1 MRVLVFL
8 CLAVT
13 AVGCGAP
20 GSLVFTTYGEDF
32 IEKGIPAEDFED
44 GWSVTFSKFL
54 VGIGEIKVVA
64 TDGTQGASLPE
75 VKVWDVTRP
84 GPVVIGSASDVVDQA
99 FEDVSFAITGKNLV
113 NGNASEADLKLMKD
127 NNYAVFV
134 VGTARKG
141 EVSKSIRWGFAT
153 DTLYERCTPH
163 DGEPG
168 LTVPSGAE
176 VKVDLT
182 IHGDHL
188 FLDDLQSEESVM
200 RFEALAAADTDEDG
214 EVTLEELAQVDLT
227 TLPLGSYGTGSVA
240 NVTSLRDFI
249 TAQIHT
255 LGHFQGEGECSPRSR

>member
-1 MRVLVFL
+1 MRALLSL
-8 CLAVT
+8 CLA
-13 AVGCGAP
+13 AALAACGSP
-20 GSLVFTTYGEDF
+20 GKLVFTTYGEDF
-32 IEKGIPAEDFED
+32 IEKGIAAEEFED

-54 VGIGEIKVVA
+54 VGIGEITVDA
-64 TDGTQGASLPE
+64 ADGTRGASLPE
-75 VKVWDVTRP
+75 VKAWDVVKP
-84 GPVVIGSASDVVDQA
+84 GPVVIGSVDDVVDRA
-99 FEDVSFAITGKNLV
+99 YENVSFAITGKNLV
-113 NGNASEADLKLMKD
+113 AGNASEADLALMKD
-127 NNYAVFV
+127 NGYAVYV
-134 VGTARKG
+134 EGSASKG
-141 EVSKSIRWGFAT
+141 DVTKTFRWGFGT
-153 DTLYERCTPH
+153 DTLYERCTP
-163 DGEPG
+163 DGGEPG

-200 RFEALAAADTDEDG
+200 RFDAIAAADTDDDG

-240 NVTSLRDFI
+240 DVNSLRDFI